1 MTKTRPTNNLILFRN
16 KPVNI
21 RKKVKKK
28 RRKLFKVIVTEFVE
42 GANYR
47 TYPLLYGNFITF
59 SAFY

>member
-28 RRKLFKVIVTEFVE
+28 KKKTLQSYSNGVC
-42 GANYR
+42 
-47 TYPLLYGNFITF
+47 
-59 SAFY
+59 